1 MADDL
6 TCIEQITFHDA
17 RKFLEYLLPT
27 NQRWRE
33 GLDSEWVF
41 RGVWGAEYPLLPR
54 AWRDSGKRQLHAIV
68 QSLEPLKEQLWTR
81 FLGMSHEQ
89 PIQIQLMKDE
99 SEKDF
104 ILDYVLQFVAEK
116 DVIRQ
121 FADLGAELGYP
132 ILQAGERVF
141 RGTDLMQWRFLSE
154 AEQNYLVDGPDRD
167 WVWQLAVYHDQMTEA
182 AGFAQH
188 HGIPTRLLDWTRKPL
203 VAAYFGAS
211 REDGAQAEESVV
223 VWALHRKVLNQ
234 KIDFDGGYF
243 CALREL
249 TCRHHAHS
257 FLHAQD
263 GLFLWIQYA
272 GLFYLVKKK
281 WPTLEEIVSQVHLK
295 VGGPKPIRKISLP
308 ASEANALLDLL
319 WAWRISRAHLMPTY
333 DNITNALHTK
343 WRLQSAC
350 ST

>member
-6 TCIEQITFHDA
+6 TCIEQITFDDA
-17 RKFLEYLLPT
+17 RKFLDYLLPT
-27 NQRWRE
+27 NPHWRD

-41 RGVWGAEYPLLPR
+41 RGVWGADYPLLPR
-54 AWRDSGKRQLHAIV
+54 AWRDSGKRQLLPIV
-68 QSLEPLKEQLWTR
+68 QSLEPLKEELWTR
-81 FLGMSHEQ
+81 FLGTSSDQ
-89 PIQIQLMKDE
+89 PIEIQLMKDE

-104 ILDYVLQFVAEK
+104 ILDWVLHFVAEK

-121 FADLGAELGYP
+121 FADLGGELGLP
-132 ILQAGERVF
+132 ILQPGERVF
-141 RGTDLMQWRFLSE
+141 RGKDLMQWRFLSE
-154 AEQNYLVDGPDRD
+154 ADHELVDGPSRE
-167 WVWQLAVYHDQMTEA
+167 WVWPLAVMHSKMTEV

-188 HGIPTRLLDWTRKPL
+188 HGVPTRLLDWTRNPL

-211 REDGAQAEESVV
+211 REKGAQDEESVV

-234 KIDFDGGYF
+234 KRLEIDGHP
-243 CALREL
+243 CCILREM
-249 TCRHHAHS
+249 TCRRHDHS

-263 GLFLWIQYA
+263 GRFLWIEMA
-272 GLFYLVKKK
+272 DLFYLIKKR
-281 WPTLEEIVSQVHLK
+281 WPTLEEIVSQVHLE
-295 VGGPKPIRKISLP
+295 VGGPQPIRKVSLP
-308 ASEANALLDLL
+308 ASEADTLLDLL

-333 DNITNALHTK
+333 DNVTNALHTK